1 MKKSI
6 FNRIFIYM
14 AILILVISGFIAFMV
29 EFFLDDFYYMT
40 QENSLREAAEEI
52 QESYDEN
59 NADIEDVLTAYSL
72 SLGMTIEIVTDSGTV
87 LYSGSESGGAGN
99 MRHMMNMMMGQGRFY
114 RMNANDASVEQDW
127 LIFNQELSDGNYLVI
142 RTGYESFQRTIE
154 ALKSFMIYLAL
165 PVFILSAAV
174 IYPLSKG
181 ISKPLIELNE
191 VAQRMKKLDFKAKY
205 SVRSQDET
213 GQLGQTLNELMVK
226 LEDTIRRLTEE
237 LEKEKNLDKMRRE
250 FVARVSHELQTPLT
264 VIEGYIE
271 AIEDKVY
278 ANEKDRDNALR
289 VISLEADKISKMTQD
304 LLDLSQLESGSYKL
318 VKRKFNYSD
327 LVRQVHEKYS
337 NQKRD
342 SNVEFRLVADEGY
355 EYHIDGDEFRLEQ
368 VLNNLLNNAFNHVRQ
383 GGRVILS
390 VKHDGEIITTGVFN
404 EGEKINEN
412 ELDYI
417 WESFFKGD
425 KSKGKKGVG
434 LGLSIAKNIISLHD
448 GKYKAENKND
458 GVCFSFDLHENK

>member
-14 AILILVISGFIAFMV
+14 AILILIISGFIVFMV

-40 QENSLREAAEEI
+40 QENSLRETAEEI
-52 QESYDEN
+52 QELYDEN
-59 NADIEDVLTAYSL
+59 NADIEDILKTYSL
-72 SLGMTIEIVTDSGTV
+72 SLGMTVEIVTDRGTV
-87 LYSGSESGGAGN
+87 LYSGSVSGGSGN

-114 RMNANDASVEQDW
+114 RMNANDSSVEQDW

-142 RTGYESFQRTIE
+142 RTGYESFQRAIE
-154 ALKSFMIYLAL
+154 ALKSFMMYLIL
-165 PVFILSAAV
+165 PVLILSIAV

-181 ISKPLIELNE
+181 ISKPLVELNK

-226 LEDTIRRLTEE
+226 LEDTIRQLTEE

-250 FVARVSHELQTPLT
+250 FVARVSHEIQTPLT

-342 SNVEFRLVADEGY
+342 SNVEFRLVADEGC

-390 VKHDGEIITTGVFN
+390 VEHNGGIITTGVFN

-425 KSKGKKGVG
+425 KRKGKKGVG

-448 GKYKAENKND
+448 GKYKAENRND
-458 GVCFSFDLHENK
+458 GVCFSFDLHESK